1 MKLPLPRRRLFS
13 PRWARHRL
21 AACIACFTAV
31 GARLA
36 AAVAV
41 VTASAP
47 LIGVGD

>member
-1 MKLPLPRRRLFS
+1 MKLPTRHPRLS
-13 PRWARHRL
+13 PPRWARHRL

-36 AAVAV
+36 AVVAV

-47 LIGVGD
+47 LIGVGG